1 MSTLSNK
8 HFWLGVG
15 AVGAL
20 AVWFWL
26 TPVADHGGGTG
37 MDVASRDDEAAQQD
51 EAAEEDGGLA
61 ESGVTEGLGEGGDDK
76 AWNPD
81 GEDEPRGVQEFE

>member
-1 MSTLSNK
+1 MTSVSPWPLKIRRVSR
-8 HFWLGVG
+8 G
-15 AVGAL
+15 
-20 AVWFWL
+20 
-26 TPVADHGGGTG
+26 DHGGGSG
-37 MDVASRDDEAAQQD
+37 VNVAAQED
-51 EAAEEDGGLA
+51 EVAQEDGAAQEDGGLA